1 MSEDIALIRDR
12 ALRLLSRREHSV
24 SELVRKLNKGD
35 GCSED
40 VLAVVEQ
47 LRDEGLQSDD
57 RFTEA
62 YIHSRVQRGYGP
74 VRIRQELRER
84 SISDELLASHLE
96 INDPRWNEEVRHVR
110 EKKYGKV
117 LPSTYQDKIK
127 QSQFL
132 QYRGFTSEQIR
143 RIFRTDET

>member
-1 MSEDIALIRDR
+1 
-12 ALRLLSRREHSV
+12 LRLLSRREHSV

-35 GCSED
+35 KCSED

-62 YIHSRVQRGYGP
+62 YVHSRVQRGYGP
-74 VRIRQELRER
+74 VRIRLELRER
-84 SISDELLASHLE
+84 SISDELIALHLE
-96 INDPRWNEEVRHVR
+96 INEPHWNEEVRHLR

-117 LPSTYQDKIK
+117 LPSSYQEKMK
-127 QSQFL
+127 QSKFL

-143 RIFRTDET
+143 RIFRTDEA

>member
-1 MSEDIALIRDR
+1 
-12 ALRLLSRREHSV
+12 
-24 SELVRKLNKGD
+24 
-35 GCSED
+35 

-62 YIHSRVQRGYGP
+62 YVHSRVQRGFGP

-84 SISDELLASHLE
+84 SISDELIALHLK
-96 INDPRWNEEVRHVR
+96 INDSLWNEEVRQVR

-117 LPSTYQDKIK
+117 LPSTYQDKMK

-132 QYRGFTSEQIR
+132 QYRGFTSEQIK
-143 RIFRTDET
+143 RIFRTDEE

>member
-1 MSEDIALIRDR
+1 
-12 ALRLLSRREHSV
+12 LRLLSIREHSV

-35 GCSED
+35 KCSED

-62 YIHSRVQRGYGP
+62 YVHSRVQRGYGP
-74 VRIRQELRER
+74 VRIRLELHER
-84 SISDELLASHLE
+84 SISDELIALHLE
-96 INDPRWNEEVRHVR
+96 INDPHWNEKVRHLR

-117 LPSTYQDKIK
+117 LPSSYQEKMK
-127 QSQFL
+127 QSKFL

-143 RIFRTDET
+143 RIFRTDEA

>member
-1 MSEDIALIRDR
+1 M
-12 ALRLLSRREHSV
+12 LSRREHSV

-132 QYRGFTSEQIR
+132 QYRGFTNEQIR
-143 RIFRTDET
+143 RIFRTDEA